1 LNFKTLN
8 IAFIVLMRTIR
19 LLSSEAM
26 CVELGARIKRLR
38 LMRNLSQKEVADMV
52 LASLSSIRRLE
63 SHGQGSLLLLVRVAN
78 AVQAVG
84 QFDSLFNEPILSIAQ
99 AERNEAL
106 SLRKRARTPRALKS

>member
-1 LNFKTLN
+1 
-8 IAFIVLMRTIR
+8 MRTFN
-19 LLSSEAM
+19 LLSSEAV
-26 CVELGARIKRLR
+26 CAELGARVKRLR
-38 LMRNLSQKEVADMV
+38 LMRNLSQQEVADMV
-52 LASLSSIRRLE
+52 LASLSSVRRLE

-106 SLRKRARTPRALKS
+106 SLRKRARTPRVLKS